1 MRKNTDEKIADQS
14 HEIRELRQINLL
26 MKKLLK
32 TDEET
37 EQNKKSND
45 VLHRIK
51 ELEQLNFITKKLVDK
66 LVSKG
71 YTNLSEEFLTKL
83 HHELRTPMVPI
94 KAYTDML
101 LGERFGKITE
111 EQKKRLEV
119 IKSSVT
125 QLHDALFD
133 MLDNNEGGSG
143 Y

>member
-1 MRKNTDEKIADQS
+1 MRKSKHEKIIDQS

-51 ELEQLNFITKKLVDK
+51 ELEQLNFITKKLIDK

-71 YTNLSEEFLTKL
+71 YTNLSEEFSTKL
-83 HHELRTPMVPI
+83 HHELRTPLVPI

-101 LGERFGKITE
+101 LGERFGKITQ
-111 EQKKRLEV
+111 EQRKRLEI

>member
-1 MRKNTDEKIADQS
+1 
-14 HEIRELRQINLL
+14 
-26 MKKLLK
+26 MKKLLEK
-32 TDEET
+32 KEET
-37 EQNKKSND
+37 EQNKKHND

-71 YTNLSEEFLTKL
+71 NTNLSEEFLTKL
-83 HHELRTPMVPI
+83 HHELRTPLVPI
-94 KAYTDML
+94 KGYTDML

-111 EQKKRLEV
+111 EQRKRLEA

-125 QLHDALFD
+125 QLQEALFD
-133 MLDNNEGGSG
+133 MLDSKDFSIG

>member
-1 MRKNTDEKIADQS
+1 LGKNTDEKKVDES

-26 MKKLLK
+26 LKKLLEK
-32 TDEET
+32 KEET

-45 VLHRIK
+45 VFHRIN
-51 ELEQLNFITKKLVDK
+51 ELEQLNFITKKLIDK

-71 YTNLSEEFLTKL
+71 NTNLSEEFLTKL

-94 KAYTDML
+94 KGYTDML

-111 EQKKRLEV
+111 EQRKRLEV

-125 QLHDALFD
+125 QLHEALFD
-133 MLDNNEGGSG
+133 MLDNKEVNSG

>member
-1 MRKNTDEKIADQS
+1 MGKNTDEKKVDES

-26 MKKLLK
+26 LKKLLEK
-32 TDEET
+32 KEET
-37 EQNKKSND
+37 EQNKKFND
-45 VLHRIK
+45 VLHRIN

-71 YTNLSEEFLTKL
+71 NTNLSEEFLTKL
-83 HHELRTPMVPI
+83 HHELRTPLVPI
-94 KAYTDML
+94 KGYTDML

-111 EQKKRLEV
+111 EQRKRLEA

-133 MLDNNEGGSG
+133 MLDNKDVDRG

>member
-1 MRKNTDEKIADQS
+1 MRKRTDEKIVDQS
-14 HEIRELRQINLL
+14 HEIRELTQINLL

-32 TDEET
+32 ANEET

-71 YTNLSEEFLTKL
+71 NTNLSEEFLTKL
-83 HHELRTPMVPI
+83 HHELRTPLVPI
-94 KAYTDML
+94 KGYTDML

-111 EQKKRLEV
+111 EQRKRLEA

-125 QLHDALFD
+125 QLQEALFD
-133 MLDNNEGGSG
+133 MLDSKDFSIG

>member
-1 MRKNTDEKIADQS
+1 MDES

-26 MKKLLK
+26 LKKLLEK
-32 TDEET
+32 KEET
-37 EQNKKSND
+37 EQNKKFND
-45 VLHRIK
+45 VLHRIN

-71 YTNLSEEFLTKL
+71 NTNLSEEFLTKL
-83 HHELRTPMVPI
+83 HHELRTPLVPI
-94 KAYTDML
+94 KGYTDML

-111 EQKKRLEV
+111 EQRKRLEA

-133 MLDNNEGGSG
+133 MLDNKDVDRG

>member
-1 MRKNTDEKIADQS
+1 MGKNTDEKKVAES
-14 HEIRELRQINLL
+14 HEIRELKQINLL

-32 TDEET
+32 ANEET
-37 EQNKKSND
+37 EQNKKSNG

-51 ELEQLNFITKKLVDK
+51 ELEQLNLITKKVVDK

-71 YTNLSEEFLTKL
+71 NTNLSEEFLTKL
-83 HHELRTPMVPI
+83 HHELRTPLVPI
-94 KAYTDML
+94 KGYTDML

-111 EQKKRLEV
+111 EQRKRLEA

-125 QLHDALFD
+125 QLQETLFD
-133 MLDNNEGGSG
+133 MLDSKDFSIG